1 MGYVR
6 GDGDAIGSHVGV
18 MRTGGTPPRFAS
30 NTVRFGI
37 VLNLVV
43 IDMDRVYPT
52 AVSLRPYSAAHL
64 AATTATAYIL

>member
-1 MGYVR
+1 
-6 GDGDAIGSHVGV
+6 